1 MKWTQEVLKLVEEYH
16 YLGSKRSLLFCF
28 HMNLS
33 SRMRK
38 IIVADLKMKNCTF
51 VKIRVFAVFSLI

>member
-1 MKWTQEVLKLVEEYH
+1 MEWTQEVLKLVEDYD
-16 YLGSKRSLLFCF
+16 YLGSKRPLLFCF

-38 IIVADLKMKNCTF
+38 IVVADLNMNNCTF
-51 VKIRVFAVFSLI
+51 VKIRVFAVFFFI